1 MLGAGCWELGV
12 GTSATLWLTRMPPRA
27 LRLLPRP
34 PNIRLRIL
42 LLLGGPKQ
50 PICQCNAKC
59 NSEQINWKH
68 NCLSLSPAVVCH
80 FPTHPL
86 GPAIFHPPLDPQPVC
101 PVEQWSWDLFCID
114 RKFQYS
120 FAVVAQLL
128 YTSHSLLFNCSPGH
142 SGAKALETLAEIQVP
157 SNNLVAVMHMADL
170 I

>member
-68 NCLSLSPAVVCH
+68 NCLSL
-80 FPTHPL
+80 FPSRRLPL
-86 GPAIFHPPLDPQPVC
+86 SDPPSWPHNFPPPLYPQPVC

-142 SGAKALETLAEIQVP
+142 SGSKALETLEEIQVP
-157 SNNLVAVMHMADL
+157 SNSLVAVMHMADL